1 MDWRLPAPAALT
13 ALLLVTLVGSVSGQ
27 ENSDP
32 EMPDS
37 FKEAMPLYAKGLG
50 AFSRDVTTDSPEAQ
64 AFFNQ
69 GIQLMYAF
77 TPENAARSFREAQLR
92 DPNCA
97 MCFWGEAWAWGPY
110 MNGPMGPG
118 SLPRAQA
125 AMRKAV
131 DLAADHANEVERDLI
146 ETMAIRY
153 TGRTDRKPQIQV
165 DTTYAEAMA
174 QVYRDHPNDLDAGFL
189 SGEGFMLLEPRRGSW
204 NGDKPEVQR
213 IHGILEHVLEQ
224 DITHPGVCHL
234 YIHATESTTRP
245 DKAEACADHLGNSIP
260 GASHINH
267 MPSHTYNRVGRWDES
282 VRGNLQAFHSDQA
295 AAYGE
300 GFAIYPS
307 HNLHMLLFAASM
319 GGQGAV
325 AIQAGRDYAA
335 ATGGAEYYE
344 VLTKL
349 RFGRFDEILE
359 MDNDAENP
367 IFHGLTDFAFGYAHL
382 RQGRTAVARGYLDAV
397 QTVARE
403 EDEAAFRGHSA
414 EALLGVVG
422 GILEGEILREEDDL
436 DAAIVALERSVELE
450 DGLRYDEPE
459 PLNFSA
465 RHWLGAALLEAER
478 PTDAEA
484 VYRAALD
491 DHPHNGWSL
500 FGLEQAL
507 RAQKRTAEADEA
519 LAAFETEWADA
530 DTWIRSSRF

>member
-1 MDWRLPAPAALT
+1 MDWRLPAPAPLA
-13 ALLLVTLVGSVSGQ
+13 AILLVTVTWSASGQ
-27 ENSDP
+27 ESSDP

-50 AFSRDVTTDSPEAQ
+50 PFGRTVTTDSPEAQ

-77 TPENAARSFREAQLR
+77 TPEDAARSFREAQLR
-92 DPNCA
+92 DPDCA
-97 MCFWGEAWAWGPY
+97 MCYWGEAWAWGPY

-131 DLAADHANEVERDLI
+131 ELAPDHANEVERDLI

-153 TGRTDRKPQIQV
+153 TGRTDRTPQIKV

-174 QVYRDHPNDLDAGFL
+174 KVYRDHPNDLDAGFL
-189 SGEGFMLLEPRRGSW
+189 SGEGLMLLEPRRGNW
-204 NGDKPEVQR
+204 DGDRAEIMR
-213 IHGILEHVLEQ
+213 IHGVLEDVLAQ
-224 DITHPGVCHL
+224 DITHPGACHL

-245 DKAEACADHLGNSIP
+245 DKAEACADYLGSSIP

-267 MPSHTYNRVGRWDES
+267 MPSHTYNRVGRWEES

-295 AAYGE
+295 AAFGE

-325 AIQAGRDYAA
+325 AIQAGRDYAK

-349 RFGRFDEILE
+349 RFGRFNEILE
-359 MDNDAENP
+359 MDNDADNP
-367 IFHGLTDFAFGYAHL
+367 IFRGITDFGFGYAHL
-382 RQGRTAVARGYLDAV
+382 RKGRVAVAKGYLDAV
-397 QTVARE
+397 KTVARE

-414 EALLGVVG
+414 EDLLGVVG
-422 GILEGEILREEDDL
+422 GILEGEILREEGDL
-436 DAAIVALERSVELE
+436 NAAIGVLERAVEIE

-465 RHWLGAALLEAER
+465 RHWLGAILLEAGR
-478 PTDAEA
+478 PADAEA
-484 VYRAALD
+484 VYRGALA
-491 DHPHNGWSL
+491 DHPNNGWSL

-507 RAQKRTAEADEA
+507 RAQGRTVEADDA
-519 LAAFETEWADA
+519 LEAFEREWASA